1 MAAVSKYSLLFNLAQ
16 EKVDAAAE
24 RMRKAQAS
32 HESARTKLGQLHA
45 FLAEYQQRLTA
56 GGMRGMGVAQWQ
68 DFQRFL
74 LRLHEAV
81 EIQQGE
87 VDRCVQRF
95 MLERQSWLSERRQLK
110 AYEKL
115 MERERERA
123 QKVEARR
130 EQKQT
135 DEFASRRFWDQT
147 HPDD

>member
-1 MAAVSKYSLLFNLAQ
+1 MAAASKYALLRNLAQ
-16 EKVDAAAE
+16 DKVDAAAE
-24 RMRKAQAS
+24 RMRIAQTNQQ
-32 HESARTKLGQLHA
+32 SARVKLGQLQE
-45 FLAEYQQRLTA
+45 FLSEYQHRLTS
-56 GGMRGMGVAQWQ
+56 GGMRGMGIAQWQ

-74 LRLHEAV
+74 HRLQEAV

-95 MLERQSWLSERRQLK
+95 MLERQSWLSEQRQLK

-115 MERERERA
+115 IERERMLAEKA
-123 QKVEARR
+123 EARR
-130 EQKQT
+130 AQKQT

>member
-1 MAAVSKYSLLFNLAQ
+1 MAAASKYALLFNLAQ

-24 RMRKAQAS
+24 RMRQAQAS
-32 HESARTKLGQLHA
+32 HESAKSKLAQLQV
-45 FLAEYQQRLTA
+45 FLAEYRHRLTE
-56 GGMRGMGVAQWQ
+56 GGMRGMGIAQWQ

-74 LRLHEAV
+74 LRLDEAV
-81 EIQQGE
+81 QIQQGE

-123 QKVEARR
+123 QKAEARR

-135 DEFASRRFWDQT
+135 DEFASRQFWNQS